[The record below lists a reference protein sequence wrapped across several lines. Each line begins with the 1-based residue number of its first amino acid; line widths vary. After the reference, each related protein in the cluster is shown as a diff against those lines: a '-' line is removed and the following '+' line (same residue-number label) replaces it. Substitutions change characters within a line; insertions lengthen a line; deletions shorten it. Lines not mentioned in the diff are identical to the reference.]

1 MEHLKSPAG
10 TKLPHLES
18 NATSGPGLAKCIGH
32 TLSSDRKSGSNR
44 SCSASAKGDRV
55 CAFEN
60 GGIEDDANGSDDN
73 ISFTSSRSNLSSCP
87 PSSAARV
94 NLGKHSFGTCQ

>member
-32 TLSSDRKSGSNR
+32 TLSSDRKSGSNQ
-44 SCSASAKGDRV
+44 SYSASAKGDRV
-55 CAFEN
+55 CA

-73 ISFTSSRSNLSSCP
+73 ISFVDDDPSGGESINGDNL
-87 PSSAARV
+87 
-94 NLGKHSFGTCQ
+94 H